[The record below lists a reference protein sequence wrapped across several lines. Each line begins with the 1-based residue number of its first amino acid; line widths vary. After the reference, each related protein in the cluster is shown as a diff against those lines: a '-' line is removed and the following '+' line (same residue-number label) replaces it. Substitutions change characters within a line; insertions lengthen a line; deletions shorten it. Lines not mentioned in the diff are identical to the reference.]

1 MRNNLFLSGMVLFIA
16 VKVSQNLLLQTTDNH
31 VPSLG
36 GIKFNAARY
45 LSLLC
50 LSLGVFSF
58 HYYKLKWWL
67 DYLFTNTFS
76 VPEKQ
81 MFQINLL
88 RTHPR
93 FPSATWPLVLLKAVV
108 PEGLSR

>member
-1 MRNNLFLSGMVLFIA
+1 MVLFPA
-16 VKVSQNLLLQTTDNH
+16 AKVSFDFLLQATDNH

-58 HYYKLKWWL
+58 HYCKLKWWL

-81 MFQINLL
+81 SFLSTYFGL
-88 RTHPR
+88 THV
-93 FPSATWPLVLLKAVV
+93 FPLPL
-108 PEGLSR
+108 GR

>member
-81 MFQINLL
+81 SFLSTYFGL
-88 RTHPR
+88 TRV
-93 FPSATWPLVLLKAVV
+93 FALPL
-108 PEGLSR
+108 GRC